1 MTVKKRYPKGS
12 AWRRGHW
19 DKWGFWKK
27 ILHVLK
33 VIFGL
38 ITIVGMFLA
47 AAYIV
52 LMIFGFYGFF
62 LHVRDTILLGIMHS
76 IFG

>member
-19 DKWGFWKK
+19 DKWGFWRKT
-27 ILHVLK
+27 LHVLS
-33 VIFGL
+33 VVLGL
-38 ITIVGMFLA
+38 IIIVAMFLI
-47 AAYIV
+47 AAYVVLIV
-52 LMIFGFYGFF
+52 FGVYGFI